1 MLTTSAVQVCLCMI
15 QLSREESVDHIS
27 YVSPVHDLSCL
38 PHVRTWISIDI
49 WFRLFCV
56 QGF

>member
-1 MLTTSAVQVCLCMI
+1 MI
-15 QLSREESVDHIS
+15 QLSREESVEPIS
-27 YVSPVHDLSCL
+27 YVSPSRDFSCL

-49 WFRLFCV
+49 WFGLVSV